1 MRISYNEV
9 SINHPEAIQV
19 LAAPLWKSNFYKPF
33 AMPNSNYNTIMSE
46 CDPKKNAMM
55 RSNLTSGYAGSSVIK
70 SEPFMDK
77 TIQVLEQRLD
87 DLSNKKAPFGF
98 GLWLHFLTWD
108 ITGEVMF
115 SKRFGFLDQ
124 GQDIGNSIK
133 NNFFLALYLTLT
145 VYAQWIHTTI
155 LGNPI
160 LRWLD
165 FHPKEY
171 TFNTT
176 LKAIAARKEN
186 PEARADMMEQ
196 WMRQQARHPDRMTEH
211 DVLCAAIAN
220 LGAAS
225 ETVGSVLQAFFY
237 LLLKGDP
244 LHLQNT
250 STKQRKADQPTQ
262 FGLGYNSCPGRTAA
276 LIELNK
282 ITATLLR
289 DFDLRLADP
298 KAEWRV
304 HELFVTAPR
313 GWSVYVERRKA
324 PGGEG
329 GGEGLIGR

>member
-1 MRISYNEV
+1 MGDLQGPYQRNPRTALPRTWY
-9 SINHPEAIQV
+9 SINLSIKHSSPCQHGQDRLCESV
-19 LAAPLWKSNFYKPF
+19 TTKSASTTRKQSRSSQLHSGNPTSTNHSQCPT
-33 AMPNSNYNTIMSE
+33 ATTTPSCPSVIR
-46 CDPKKNAMM
+46 KKNAMM

-77 TIQVLEQRLD
+77 TIQLLEQCLD
-87 DLSNKKAPFGF
+87 DLSNKKVPFEF

-160 LRWLD
+160 PRWLD

-211 DVLCAAIAN
+211 EVLCAAIAN

-237 LLLKGDP
+237 LLLKEDP
-244 LHLQNT
+244 LHLQKLHEEINT
-250 STKQRKADQPTQ
+250 ADAAGRLSRVVSNAEALKLPYLQAC
-262 FGLGYNSCPGRTAA
+262 LCP
-276 LIELNK
+276 I
-282 ITATLLR
+282 
-289 DFDLRLADP
+289 
-298 KAEWRV
+298 
-304 HELFVTAPR
+304 
-313 GWSVYVERRKA
+313 
-324 PGGEG
+324 
-329 GGEGLIGR
+329 